1 MTGENEW
8 IFALQ
13 QQQVLIPT
21 LKIWAAGRSQKAEF
35 ATVQWPKTARNA
47 CKSKSIRVLHA
58 ATGTNLNLKSK
69 TQSQQAI
76 DQVFW
81 PKKKSKT
88 SLFPF
93 PVLAPISSTV
103 LFWIPLPEIFHLVRY
118 PNAQFASTGTGR
130 DSFVP
135 FPVLGS
141 ASSGTVIHWAPYRN
155 WTLCARSHFWYG
167 ALPVLVRSFTG
178 PSTGTGLYA

>member
-1 MTGENEW
+1 MRCNVTRENEW

-35 ATVQWPKTARNA
+35 ATVQRPKTARNA
-47 CKSKSIRVLHA
+47 CKSESIRVLHA

-81 PKKKSKT
+81 PKKNLKPVYSH
-88 SLFPF
+88 FQYWHPF
-93 PVLAPISSTV
+93 PVLSFFGFHFRKFSIWYGTQTRNLLV
-103 LFWIPLPEIFHLVRY
+103 L
-118 PNAQFASTGTGR
+118 
-130 DSFVP
+130 
-135 FPVLGS
+135 VLGVTHS
-141 ASSGTVIHWAPYRN
+141 
-155 WTLCARSHFWYG
+155 SHFRYW
-167 ALPVLVRSFTG
+167 ALPVPVRSFTG
-178 PSTGTGLYA
+178 PRTGT